1 MIRLILLSLVL
12 GFGAG
17 YAFLTP
23 DQGPLLDTILMNALN
38 IMIFVSGIEIGE
50 NKALIRQFVT
60 PRNLSLCLAIPAAIT
75 LGSLTLGT
83 LFGLL
88 TGLPSRD
95 SLLVSAG
102 MGWYSLSSVV
112 IGSLYS
118 TKVGAIAFIANSLRE
133 LLCFISVPLLTR
145 WDKFPCIGL
154 GGAST
159 MDSTMPV
166 LLKYINTPAAILGFV
181 SGFLLTLEIPFLL
194 TFLMP

>member
-88 TGLPSRD
+88 TGLLGQPPGQRWYG
-95 SLLVSAG
+95 LVQP
-102 MGWYSLSSVV
+102 VV
-112 IGSLYS
+112 RGYRLPVFHQGGRHCLYCQ
-118 TKVGAIAFIANSLRE
+118 FLRE

-145 WDKFPCIGL
+145 WYKFPCIGL

>member
-145 WDKFPCIGL
+145 WYKFPCIGL

-166 LLKYINTPAAILGFV
+166 LLKYINTPSAILGFV

>member
-50 NKALIRQFVT
+50 SKALIRQFVT

-145 WDKFPCIGL
+145 WYKFPCIGL

>member
-145 WDKFPCIGL
+145 WYKFSCIGL

>member
-60 PRNLSLCLAIPAAIT
+60 PRNLSFCLAIPAAIT

-145 WDKFPCIGL
+145 WYKFPCIGL

>member
-118 TKVGAIAFIANSLRE
+118 TKVGAIAFIATSLRE

-145 WDKFPCIGL
+145 WYKFPCIGL